1 MGAAARRGRR
11 GRPGGLLGGLAGLLA
26 AAAGAAAALDAE
38 CPAGG
43 LPGAF
48 ASRDRRPGA
57 RRAANS
63 LRVATFNAE
72 WLFDGDESDPKISP
86 WKGDPAGATA
96 HLERV
101 ADVVGALDADILAV
115 EEVEDCLNLRAL
127 AELLNSRAPAV
138 PGGAP
143 DEGQYAPFLVKGKD
157 SYTGQDVGLLTRVD
171 PDRPLER
178 TEARAALPVAGS
190 TCYGSPAPG
199 GDGARSTGVSKH
211 FRAYFD
217 VGGVKLAVLGA
228 HFISRPTDPSRCE
241 QREGQAT
248 VMRDYLSEA
257 AAAGRHVIFMGD
269 LNDFSD
275 RVPDAH
281 GNRPT
286 SRVLPILRGDAGEGS
301 GVGREAPLHE
311 VACALPA
318 PERYTSWW
326 DHSPKDGKD
335 NGGAE
340 HSSIDHLLLSTFL
353 FERASNVSIGHI
365 YDAAAVSDHWPLSV
379 TIALNATA
387 AEAPGLSCAAPRDGR
402 GGGGRAKAESA
413 AESAD
418 GGAGFGGLGRA
429 AQIATLIG
437 MSAGFLALGGA
448 VGYAVGLRRGRLAH
462 LGRYSRSLSM
472 VNQDFTL

>member
-1 MGAAARRGRR
+1 MGSPTRRGL
-11 GRPGGLLGGLAGLLA
+11 PGLLGCLAGLLA
-26 AAAGAAAALDAE
+26 TAGGAAAALDAE

-43 LPGAF
+43 LPGEF
-48 ASRDRRPGA
+48 ASRDRRPAA

-72 WLFDGDESDPKISP
+72 WLFDGNDGDPKISP
-86 WKGDPAGATA
+86 WKGDPAGAAA

-138 PGGAP
+138 PGGTP
-143 DEGQYAPFLVKGKD
+143 DEGRYAPFLVKGKD

-190 TCYGSPAPG
+190 MCYGSPAPE

-248 VMRDYLSEA
+248 VMRDYLFEA
-257 AAAGRHVIFMGD
+257 AAEGRHVVFLGD

-301 GVGREAPLHE
+301 GVGPKAPLHE

-326 DHSPKDGKD
+326 DHAPKDGKD
-335 NGGAE
+335 SGGAE

-353 FERASNVSIGHI
+353 FERASNVSIGHF
-365 YDAAAVSDHWPLSV
+365 YDAAEVSDHWPISV
-379 TIALNATA
+379 TIALNASA
-387 AEAPGLSCAAPRDGR
+387 AEAPGLGCAAPGDGH
-402 GGGGRAKAESA
+402 GGGDGTEAQSEAK
-413 AESAD
+413 SAD
-418 GGAGFGGLGRA
+418 GGAGFGGLGHA
-429 AQIATLIG
+429 ATLATLIG
-437 MSAGFLALGGA
+437 MNAGFFLLGGA
-448 VGYAVGLRRGRLAH
+448 VGYVVGLRRGRLAH